1 MLPGNYFCR
10 ERNYIHV
17 LIYLWRLIPNCKPM
31 NHKIFLP
38 LFLTFILSHSLN
50 IKLVGQ
56 DFTVYNTGIPGFYQG
71 GTDWADFDNDGYLDL
86 AICGA
91 LNNNMPATRI
101 YRNNA
106 GSFTDINASLE
117 GLKNGSIQWGD
128 IDNDADPDL
137 LVCGLNASAK
147 AITAIYLNNN
157 GTFSRLNAALP
168 GIFNGMARFTDFNND
183 GWLDIF
189 LSGDTLSYNG
199 FSSFY
204 KNNGDLTFTPMSFD
218 ITGAISSMASFG
230 DYDNDGDA
238 DLLLSGDI
246 GGAYYTKLY
255 RNDMGGFTEVPTNI
269 EGLGAGWSLFFDLD
283 RDGDLDIFIMGND
296 LSLTPSFKTYK
307 NTGNGQFQE
316 FFVGITGLALGNIAI
331 ADYNNDSYP
340 DFVATGKAPGC
351 GAMNTVLYYNNK
363 VGSFW
368 QSTISLVFLSYS
380 FASWADF
387 DNDGDSDLL
396 LTGLNSS
403 GSATTRLYANTLR
416 AGVFSP
422 ATAPAVPENL
432 SHNFNGQDVILSW
445 SRPTSAAPG
454 STWSYNLRVGVMP
467 GGMEIMAP
475 ASDPELGNLKLYG
488 MGNVTQDTFY
498 ILKNLR
504 EGDYFWS
511 VQAISPSLKGS
522 MFAAE
527 QTFTFTVT
535 GLNDNIPASG
545 LKALPNPVYDVL
557 KVETMNDET
566 FELTDL
572 TGRQIMKGKLLTG
585 TNSLDL
591 SALHNGVYFLK
602 TSNEIVKVLKR

>member
-1 MLPGNYFCR
+1 MKYTLFPY
-10 ERNYIHV
+10 
-17 LIYLWRLIPNCKPM
+17 
-31 NHKIFLP
+31 
-38 LFLTFILSHSLN
+38 LFLAFILN
-50 IKLVGQ
+50 AGFDAKLSGQ
-56 DFTVYNTGIPGFYQG
+56 DFTIYNTTIPGFYQG

-91 LNNNMPATRI
+91 LSNNMPATRI

-106 GSFTDINASLE
+106 GIFTDINAQLE

-128 IDNDADPDL
+128 IDNDGDPDL
-137 LVCGLNASAK
+137 LVCGLNASA
-147 AITAIYLNNN
+147 TAVTNVYRNDN
-157 GTFSRLNAALP
+157 GTFTKLNTQLP

-189 LSGDTLSYNG
+189 LTGDTLSYNA

-204 KNNGDLTFTPMSFD
+204 KNNGDLTFTPANLG
-218 ITGAISSMASFG
+218 IAGAISSMAAFG

-283 RDGDLDIFIMGND
+283 RDGDLDILIMGND

-331 ADYNNDSYP
+331 ADYNNDGYP

-368 QSTISLVFLSYS
+368 QSTISLIFLNYS

-387 DNDGDSDLL
+387 DNDGDNDLML
-396 LTGLNSS
+396 IGLNSS

-422 ATAPAVPENL
+422 ASTPAAPENL
-432 SHNFNGQDVILSW
+432 SHNFSGQDVILSW
-445 SRPTSAAPG
+445 SRPASAAPG
-454 STWSYNLRVGVMP
+454 STWSYNLRAGVMP

-475 ASDPELGNLKLYG
+475 ASDPVYGNLKLYG

-522 MFAAE
+522 VFVAE

-535 GLNDNIPASG
+535 GLDDKPQASG

-557 KVETMNDET
+557 RVETINDET
-566 FELTDL
+566 FVLTDL
-572 TGRQIMKGKLLTG
+572 TGRQIMKGKLWAG

-591 SALHNGVYFLK
+591 SSLYSGVYFLK
-602 TSNEIVKVLKR
+602 VGEVLIKVLKR